1 MGRSAALVSAV
12 GLGSC
17 ERRLL
22 RARDLER
29 LGQATTD
36 LKLREPL
43 GQHPDRQHAGHPRRR
58 NDAAGAPPNAS
69 RQGVDRR
76 LDWRHRQ
83 VAVATERHS
92 RRRLRREAAGGHIG
106 VELGVVGDA
115 DTGARGPEHGA
126 PHPLAVGR
134 LSSSYSKI
142 DRAKSLTDPR
152 TGDVVQPY
160 GRYDKKA
167 PATPGEERLYRVE
180 FWPIGNRF
188 REGHRLRL
196 HILGASA
203 TSLPSAPALNSVRV
217 GGARGSRL
225 LLPVLPG
232 SSLREALR

>member
-1 MGRSAALVSAV
+1 M
-12 GLGSC
+12 
-17 ERRLL
+17 
-22 RARDLER
+22 
-29 LGQATTD
+29 
-36 LKLREPL
+36 
-43 GQHPDRQHAGHPRRR
+43 
-58 NDAAGAPPNAS
+58 
-69 RQGVDRR
+69 
-76 LDWRHRQ
+76 
-83 VAVATERHS
+83 
-92 RRRLRREAAGGHIG
+92 
-106 VELGVVGDA
+106 
-115 DTGARGPEHGA
+115 
-126 PHPLAVGR
+126 
-134 LSSSYSKI
+134 
-142 DRAKSLTDPR
+142 
-152 TGDVVQPY
+152 VQPY